1 MIKLD
6 SNASGMPVWIS
17 RDILDNYLNRRT
29 NGNREQILDAVR
41 TFKSLTHYSLQRG
54 MYGKELANKI
64 IKEILKNKKT

>member
-41 TFKSLTHYSLQRG
+41 TFKNLTHYSLQRG
-54 MYGKELANKI
+54 MYGKELADKI

>member
-41 TFKSLTHYSLQRG
+41 TFENLTHYSLQRG
-54 MYGKELANKI
+54 MYGKKLANKI

>member
-6 SNASGMPVWIS
+6 SNTSGMPVWIS

-41 TFKSLTHYSLQRG
+41 TFENLTHYSLQRG

>member
-17 RDILDNYLNRRT
+17 RDILVDNYLNRRT

-41 TFKSLTHYSLQRG
+41 TFKNLTHYSLQRG
-54 MYGKELANKI
+54 MYGKELADKI
-64 IKEILKNKKT
+64 IKEDFKK